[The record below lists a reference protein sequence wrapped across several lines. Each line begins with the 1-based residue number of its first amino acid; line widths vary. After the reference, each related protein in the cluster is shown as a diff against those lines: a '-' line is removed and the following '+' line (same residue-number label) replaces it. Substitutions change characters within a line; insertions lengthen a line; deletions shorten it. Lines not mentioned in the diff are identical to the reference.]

1 MRRGEKF
8 AASVGIV
15 LIVVMGS
22 LLTYVLVNYDDIRQ
36 EQVYQITRQLNER

>member
-8 AASVGIV
+8 AASIGMV

-22 LLTYVLVNYDDIRQ
+22 LVAYVLFNYDELRQ
-36 EQVYQITRQLNER
+36 EQVYQITRQLNAR